1 MIRSYIISIAMKRFT
16 SNVIIFQDNG
26 IKTMDEDRILPL
38 ALEHQTLEGIF
49 QDKINNLINN
59 RMKIFNN

>member
-1 MIRSYIISIAMKRFT
+1 
-16 SNVIIFQDNG
+16 
-26 IKTMDEDRILPL
+26 MDEDRILPL